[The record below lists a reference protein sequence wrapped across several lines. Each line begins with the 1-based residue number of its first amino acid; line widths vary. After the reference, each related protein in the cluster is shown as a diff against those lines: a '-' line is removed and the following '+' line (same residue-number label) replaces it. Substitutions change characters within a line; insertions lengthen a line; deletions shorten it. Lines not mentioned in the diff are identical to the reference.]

1 MKSSK
6 QSVCD
11 DQMELYTPFVSSARN
26 KKYSVYV
33 LLDGRRRLIHFG
45 DARYQ
50 QYKDK
55 IGHYSHLD
63 HNDTKRREHW
73 YARHG
78 RSTDENTARYWAA
91 KVLW

>member
-1 MKSSK
+1 
-6 QSVCD
+6 
-11 DQMELYTPFVSSARN
+11 
-26 KKYSVYV
+26 VYV
-33 LLDGRRRLIHFG
+33 LHDGKRRLIHFG

-50 QYKDK
+50 QYRDK

-63 HNDTKRREHW
+63 HNDTKRREQW

-78 RSTDENTARYWAA
+78 RSTDKNTARYWAA